1 VDRPGLTQLRD
12 PDDLS
17 DVQRVVVSD
26 VEKHFRNGLVLF
38 ACDLR
43 EPIRRK
49 RVKDLAH
56 SSRNVLPD
64 LQHIGFCASTAGGK
78 LGVAIAS
85 ERHTT
90 DDMLEEVAIRSGD
103 MEDEIAD
110 RVRLLVRPPP
120 QVILTQDVETF
131 LDVYRE
137 LVNQSSGEVLQQ
149 KGVDRFRHLVMISS
163 KCASVS
169 RTTDDDIRVT
179 FSQHEFRPRFSG
191 GHVQTLYAWGKP
203 RSFPRLP
210 APVARYFDVA
220 ADARVLAHCH
230 WHDRPHEHP
239 ALILL
244 HGLEGSSLAHYMGG
258 MADKAWAQG
267 WNVVR
272 LNQRNCGDTEH
283 LSRGLYHS
291 GLTNDPLFVLRELI
305 ERDGIRALAV
315 AGYSLGGNLT
325 LKLAGDL
332 GDAAPPQ
339 LKAVCAVSPTMDLA
353 VCVKALERKANVAY
367 QWNFVRRLKARI
379 RRKAA
384 VVPGVFTLEPL
395 RRIWTVRQFDEA
407 YTAPHHGFRDA
418 ADYYY
423 RASAMRVIDRIAVP
437 ALILTA
443 ADDPFVPV
451 GPFHD
456 PAVRS
461 NSRVTTIVTTHGGHC
476 AFVEHARDGYDGYW
490 AEEQVVRFVTS
501 HAAVPSASVQTP
513 APSLPLR
520 A

>member
-1 VDRPGLTQLRD
+1 MDRSRPAQLGN
-12 PDDLS
+12 PDNLA
-17 DVQRVVVSD
+17 DVQRVVVGD
-26 VEKHFRNGLVLF
+26 VEQDFCDRLVLL
-38 ACDLR
+38 ARDLR
-43 EPIRRK
+43 EPIRREGAENFA
-49 RVKDLAH
+49 D
-56 SSRNVLPD
+56 SSRHVLPD
-64 LQHIGFCASTAGGK
+64 LQHVSLRAAAACSK
-78 LGVAIAS
+78 LTVAIAN
-85 ERHTT
+85 ERHAA
-90 DDMLEEVAIRSGD
+90 DDVLEEMPIRSRYMQD
-103 MEDEIAD
+103 QIAD
-110 RVRLLVRPPP
+110 GVRLIVRPPP
-120 QVILTQDVETF
+120 QIVLGQDVQTL
-131 LDVYRE
+131 LDLDGK
-137 LVNQSSGEVLQQ
+137 LVDQPSREVLQQ
-149 KGVDRFRHLVMISS
+149 KGVNRFGHLVMISS
-163 KCASVS
+163 KLH
-169 RTTDDDIRVT
+169 RVPFT
-179 FSQHEFRPRFSG
+179 QSEFQPRFSG
-191 GHVQTLYAWGKP
+191 GHVQTLYAWAKP
-203 RSFPRLP
+203 RAFPRLP
-210 APVARYFDVA
+210 TPVARYFDVA

-230 WHDRPHEHP
+230 WQDRPQERP
-239 ALILL
+239 TLLLL

-258 MADKAWAQG
+258 MADKAWARG

-283 LSRGLYHS
+283 LSKGLYHS
-291 GLTNDPLFVLRELI
+291 GLTHDPLFVMRELI
-305 ERDGIRALAV
+305 ARDGIRAIAV

-332 GDAAPPQ
+332 GTSAPPE

-367 QWNFVRRLKARI
+367 QWNFVRRLKARM

-437 ALILTA
+437 ALIVTA
-443 ADDPFVPV
+443 EDDPFVPV
-451 GPFHD
+451 EPFQD
-456 PAVRS
+456 PAVRG
-461 NSRVTTIVTTHGGHC
+461 NSRVTTIVTRHGGHC

-501 HAAVPSASVQTP
+501 HATAPSASAQTP